1 MANNDILT
9 IDNSQVI
16 RRLQKLATQSPLIAD
31 AITRKVALAIQAE
44 AIQQAPVDRG
54 DLQKS
59 IRVDQEEFCDYAIS
73 ANTEYAAKQ
82 HEEMGYNHD
91 VGKAKFVQDPLIEI
105 GLGQLPELTAANLLN
120 SLNTGLE

>member
-31 AITRKVALAIQAE
+31 ALTRKVALAVQAGSVQE
-44 AIQQAPVDRG
+44 APVDRG

-59 IRVDQEEFCDYAIS
+59 IRVDQEGYCDYTIS
-73 ANTEYAAKQ
+73 ANTVYAAKQ
-82 HEEMGYNHD
+82 HEELGYHHD
-91 VGKAKFVQDPLIEI
+91 IGKAKYIQDPLIEI
-105 GLGQLPELTAANLLN
+105 GLGELPELIAANLLN